1 MLYLISGGGYG
12 GSMDG
17 DGLSNG
23 RSTIGISKT
32 TPIEVVER
40 RYPVLIEQFSLHEGS
55 GGAGEHRG
63 GFGVNYTVKIRR
75 GEACASFVM
84 DHGRYGPQGAPGG
97 RDGGPNKVRIE
108 RAGQPDYIP
117 PHLSKDQDI
126 RIAEGDRVHVSTP
139 RGGGFGDPLKRDPE
153 AVRWDLYRGYHT
165 IGEAED
171 LFGVVVAEGKVDG
184 AATAKSRAQR
194 AGQACCRQRAAASF
208 GADTIPRISHRV
220 CAGRATPL

>member
-23 RSTIGISKT
+23 CATIGISKT
-32 TPIEVVER
+32 TPTELVEQ
-40 RYPVLIEQFSLHEGS
+40 RYPVLIDQYSLHEGS

-75 GEACASFVM
+75 GEARASFVM
-84 DHGRYGPQGAPGG
+84 DHGRYGPQGALGN

-139 RGGGFGDPLKRDPE
+139 SGGGFGDPLKRDPE
-153 AVRWDLYRGYHT
+153 AVRRDLHRGYYT

-171 LFGVVVAEGKVDG
+171 LFGVVVAEGKVDE
-184 AATAKSRAQR
+184 AATAKLRAER
-194 AGQACCRQRAAASF
+194 AGQAC
-208 GADTIPRISHRV
+208 
-220 CAGRATPL
+220 